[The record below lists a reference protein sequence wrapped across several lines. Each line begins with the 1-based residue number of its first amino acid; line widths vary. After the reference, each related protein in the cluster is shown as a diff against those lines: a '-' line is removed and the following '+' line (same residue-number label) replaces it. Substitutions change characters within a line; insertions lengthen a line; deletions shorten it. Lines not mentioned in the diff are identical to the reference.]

1 MAGSQEFG
9 HAAFPGAP
17 RLALEVRLPRLTRE
31 RLEALR
37 LELRAVSKLGGPGR
51 RARLTVHLG
60 TCGLASGAGDVLE
73 AARRALDERGVGDVV
88 ITVSGC
94 AGLCSREPM
103 ATVEVAGEPQVKY
116 ADLNRKRVI
125 EIVERH
131 VLGGEVVAEYAL
143 GRGEE
148 KSA

>member
-1 MAGSQEFG
+1 M
-9 HAAFPGAP
+9 
-17 RLALEVRLPRLTRE
+17 PRLTRE
-31 RLEALR
+31 GLEALR
-37 LELRAVSKLGGPGR
+37 RELRAGSKLGDPGR

-73 AARRALDERGVGDVV
+73 AARQTLKERGVDDVV
-88 ITVSGC
+88 VTVSGC

-103 ATVEVAGEPQVKY
+103 ATVEVAGERQVKY
-116 ADLNRKRVI
+116 ADLNIKRI
-125 EIVERH
+125 KEIVERH
-131 VLGGEVVAEYAL
+131 ILGGEVVVEYAL